1 MLDASPYTTLRFEVR
16 EHVARI
22 LLNRPESGNALN
34 REMAYELLH
43 AALRCDDDPTIRAV
57 VLTGA
62 GNAFCVGGDLKS
74 FAAEQERVGHHLK
87 EVLTGLHT
95 AISTFIRM
103 EAPVIAAV
111 NGVAAGGGMSLA
123 CACDL
128 VIAAESARFTVAY
141 TRVGLSPDGSSSYVL
156 PRLVGLRRALDLTLT
171 NRMLS
176 AAEALEWGL
185 ITRVVSDATLA
196 MEADALAAQLAA
208 GSRGALGAAKR
219 LLHASWNETLETQM
233 AHEAQSIAALA
244 QSPDGREGVAAF
256 VEKRPPKYS
265 GS

>member
-111 NGVAAGGGMSLA
+111 NGVAA
-123 CACDL
+123 

>member
-1 MLDASPYTTLRFEVR
+1 
-16 EHVARI
+16 
-22 LLNRPESGNALN
+22 
-34 REMAYELLH
+34 MAYELLH

-111 NGVAAGGGMSLA
+111 NGVAAGGGMSVA
-123 CACDL
+123 CECDL

-219 LLHASWNETLETQM
+219 LLPPGWDETLGTQM
-233 AHEAQSIAALA
+233 AHEAQSIAPLA
-244 QSPDGREGVAAF
+244 QSPDRPAAVPPLVANT
-256 VEKRPPKYS
+256 PP
-265 GS
+265 